1 MLNFLKFRRD
11 PRPDRNDAFRNA
23 YSRGYARGRYDA
35 AQTTGDNA
43 KHWSFADFLSA
54 DAEADATGD
63 KDRLLR
69 KKWAKEIAVGTR
81 VRFSKSVAGCVPR
94 RVT

>member
-1 MLNFLKFRRD
+1 MLNCLKFRRD

-54 DAEADATGD
+54 DAEADASGP
-63 KDRLLR
+63 
-69 KKWAKEIAVGTR
+69 
-81 VRFSKSVAGCVPR
+81 AG
-94 RVT
+94 